1 LQDFPYN
8 LWPIELRAACSAS
21 EIDGLGFIALREF
34 KLTDLV
40 VVLAIAI
47 CTTSYIRAQPSVR
60 AVLVEQGPRIDGD
73 TSDAVWNLATRID
86 GFLQREPAN
95 GQPVS
100 EETEVLVCYDLDRIY
115 FAWRCHEPDPSLI
128 TAKELARDVSLGEDD
143 RVQIILDTFLDGRNA
158 YWYQVGPRGSIGD
171 ALLSEN
177 GFILNKEWDGL
188 WEGRARIHAK
198 GWDAEVA
205 IPFKTMTFR
214 PGQTTWGLKLIR
226 HIRRK
231 LESSYWPTANLDSTR
246 FQVSDAGLLEGLE
259 GITQGIGLDV
269 APYALT
275 GLDQRGD
282 HIEAVGDAG
291 ADVFYQLTPGLK
303 SALTLNTDF
312 AQTEV
317 DARQINL
324 TRFPLFF
331 PEKRD
336 FFLDGSNYFTFGP
349 SGETLIPFFS
359 RRIGLDPT
367 GNPIPIIWGAKLNG
381 QVGNWNMGFL
391 NIMDDRATRNPN
403 FMVARVRRNLGSQ
416 SSLGFIT
423 TWGNSLDD
431 ADNFVT
437 GVDFKLASSKFRG
450 NKNIGLSLFGLKSVT
465 DGRRGN
471 DAAFGAQFD
480 YPNDFLQ
487 LTAGFHQ
494 IEENFRPGL
503 GFVPR
508 HDIRE
513 TYLKSQ
519 LGPRPGRWGILQV
532 LFGLDADYITDLDNR
547 LLTRQFQLR
556 PLHLRFTTGEEVSFS
571 VSPQFEH
578 LDVPFA
584 IHPHHT
590 IPLGDYSFT
599 RQSFTFFTAP
609 RRRLWSSLT
618 YRWGNFYNGSRQETT
633 TAFGYKIGVPLFVG
647 LELSRNTVTL
657 DDGRFSTNVSRL
669 STNILFSP
677 NVTLY
682 SFLQYDNLSQN
693 LGWQSRFRWILTP
706 GNEILVVW
714 NSRWFEPLERH
725 ELTESTAR
733 IKLRYNHRF

>member
-1 LQDFPYN
+1 MLAVGMCGTPY
-8 LWPIELRAACSAS
+8 ASAQ
-21 EIDGLGFIALREF
+21 L
-34 KLTDLV
+34 
-40 VVLAIAI
+40 
-47 CTTSYIRAQPSVR
+47 SVR
-60 AVLVEQGPRIDGD
+60 AVLVDKGPRIDGD
-73 TSDAVWNLATRID
+73 ISDPVWQRAARID
-86 GFLQREPAN
+86 EFLQREPNN

-100 EETEVLVCYDLDRIY
+100 EKTEVFVCYDFDRIY
-115 FAWRCHEPDPSLI
+115 FAWRCYERDPHLI

-158 YWYQVGPRGSIGD
+158 YWYQIGPRGSIGD

-188 WEGRARIHAK
+188 WEGRARIHAS
-198 GWDAEVA
+198 GWDAEIA

-231 LESSYWPTANLDSTR
+231 LESSYWPTANLNSTR
-246 FQVSDAGLLEGLE
+246 FQVSDAGRLEGLE

-275 GLDQRGD
+275 GLDQNKN
-282 HIEAVGDAG
+282 HVKAVGDAG

-317 DARQINL
+317 DTRQVNL

-359 RRIGLDPT
+359 RRIGLDPD
-367 GNPIPIIWGAKLNG
+367 GNPIPIIWGAKLTG
-381 QVGNWNMGFL
+381 QVGKWNMGFL

-403 FMVARVRRNLGSQ
+403 FMVARMRRNLGSQ

-423 TWGNSLDD
+423 TWGNSLED
-431 ADNFVT
+431 ADNFVA

-450 NKNIGLSLFGLKSVT
+450 NKNISLSLFGLKSVT
-465 DGRRGN
+465 DGRRGD

-480 YPNDFLQ
+480 YPNDLFQ
-487 LTAGFHQ
+487 LTTGFHQ
-494 IEENFRPGL
+494 IGENFRPGL

-532 LFGLDADYITDLDNR
+532 LFGFNADYITDLENR
-547 LLTRQFQLR
+547 LLTRQFQIT
-556 PLHLRFTTGEEVSFS
+556 PLHVRLGSGEEFRFS
-571 VSPQFEH
+571 TSPQFEH

-590 IPLGDYSFT
+590 IPSGDYSFT
-599 RQSFTFFTAP
+599 RQSLSFLTAP
-609 RRRLWSSLT
+609 RRRLWSSIT
-618 YRWGNFYNGSRQETT
+618 YRWGSFYNGERRETS

-647 LELSRNTVTL
+647 MELSRNNVTL

-669 STNILFSP
+669 NTNILFSP

-682 SFLQYDNLSQN
+682 SFLQYDNLSRN
-693 LGWQSRFRWILTP
+693 MGWQSRFRWILTP

-714 NSRWFEPLERH
+714 NSRWLEPLERH

-733 IKLRYNHRF
+733 VKLRYNHRF